1 MIRANEFFYTSIYHS
16 KFSGCVCMSKTHFFS
31 FRFLLLLSPP
41 ITLRMVATEKGV
53 KLLRIG
59 STTTHV
65 FLLYTII
72 ISNPITSEFRI
83 DFYLC
88 ILYLFRIL
96 LDLNQINKWHQSL
109 LKIQTNKILDVFL
122 SYLPHVFILLMILYF
137 LFIT

>member
-16 KFSGCVCMSKTHFFS
+16 KFSGGVCMSKTHFFS

-65 FLLYTII
+65 FLSYTII

-88 ILYLFRIL
+88 KIILRLLCILYLYRVL
-96 LDLNQINKWHQSL
+96 LDLNH
-109 LKIQTNKILDVFL
+109 LKSFKSNKIMTPRA
-122 SYLPHVFILLMILYF
+122 Y
-137 LFIT
+137 